1 MQIAYNF
8 NNVWILS
15 GTVMDTL
22 CSGSWTPDDIKFI
35 SEQTERAAYSQR
47 TSKIMQS
54 VRVYAKVTL
63 SMEYA
68 ALPQQQAFP
77 RGSFYTLER
86 TEQQMLLICS
96 ASKTVTQK
104 LYTYID
110 LDRYREGIWL
120 SSNHSQSPSL
130 PCRFHSL
137 VVEIK
142 MEAKK
147 GKASSP

>member
-1 MQIAYNF
+1 MQCLRI
-8 NNVWILS
+8 
-15 GTVMDTL
+15 
-22 CSGSWTPDDIKFI
+22 
-35 SEQTERAAYSQR
+35 
-47 TSKIMQS
+47 
-54 VRVYAKVTL
+54 YAKVTL
-63 SMEYA
+63 IIEYA

-86 TEQQMLLICS
+86 TEQQMLLICR

-104 LYTYID
+104 LYKCI
-110 LDRYREGIWL
+110 YREGIWF

-137 VVEIK
+137 VEIK

-147 GKASSP
+147 GRRVPLRNTTHFSWLELGVG